1 MLQDVQPMVRRE
13 RTRSLPD
20 NVSAVPGPQEVDPMR
35 FRIALTSFL
44 LAGACAFAGGIAS
57 AAAPE
62 GSLFWITP
70 MAGYGFFSDK
80 HLYPSGYPLDDA
92 PIFGAR
98 VGARLNPWWDIEA
111 GGAYGKAQEQY
122 DPDRDIETT
131 VLNFSGSLMF
141 TPITWRIGGPYLAA
155 GGGYVQYDSD
165 VTGVEEIHYGTFE
178 QALGWRA
185 WLSDHMAL
193 RLEGRNV
200 LSVPQKHWTRANKAD
215 QQAWV
220 GLDFAWGGKPKDTD
234 GDGVADKKDKC
245 PDTPAGATVDATGCP
260 TDSDGDGVWDGLD
273 KCLGTPK
280 GATVDATGCPKDSD
294 GDGVLDGI
302 DQCPNTPTGATV
314 DAKGCP
320 ADSDG
325 DGVYDGLDKCPETPA
340 GLKVDAEG
348 CPIEVTEKET
358 QLLDTGMIRLQGVNF
373 ETGKADLLPE
383 SHQALNEVGAVLRK
397 WSQLQIEIG
406 GHTDSR
412 GTAASN
418 QKLSEARAESVRSYL
433 LGKFPD
439 IQPSQLSSKGYG
451 EARPIAPNNNALN
464 MAKNRRV
471 EFVVLNKDVL
481 KKEIEKRKMLTK

>member
-1 MLQDVQPMVRRE
+1 
-13 RTRSLPD
+13 
-20 NVSAVPGPQEVDPMR
+20 MR
-35 FRIALTSFL
+35 FRIALTSIL
-44 LAGACAFAGGIAS
+44 LAGACAFSAGIAS

-62 GSLFWITP
+62 GSLFWVTP

-80 HLYPSGYPLDDA
+80 HLYPAGYPLDDA
-92 PIFGAR
+92 PVFGAR
-98 VGARLNPWWDIEA
+98 LGARLNPWWDLEA
-111 GGAYGKAQEQY
+111 AGAYSRAPEQY
-122 DPDRDIETT
+122 TPDRDIETT
-131 VLNFSGSLMF
+131 VMNVSGNLMF
-141 TPITWRIGGPYLAA
+141 TPATWSFGGPYLAA

-165 VTGVEEIHYGTFE
+165 VTGVEESHFGTFE

-185 WLSDHMAL
+185 WLGEHMAL
-193 RLEGRNV
+193 RLEGRNI
-200 LSVPQKHWTRANKAD
+200 LSIPQKHWTRANKAD

-220 GLDFAWGGKPKDTD
+220 GLDFAWGGKAKDAD
-234 GDGVADKKDKC
+234 GDGVPDKKDKC
-245 PDTPAGATVDATGCP
+245 PGTPAGATVDATGCP
-260 TDSDGDGVWDGLD
+260 SDSDGDGVWEGLD
-273 KCLGTPK
+273 KCLGTPKGATVDAAGCPKDSDGDGVYDGVDRCPDTPK

-294 GDGVLDGI
+294 GDGVLDGL
-302 DQCPNTPTGATV
+302 DQCANTPAGAKA

-320 ADSDG
+320 TDSDG
-325 DGVYDGLDKCPETPA
+325 DGVYDGLDKCANTPA
-340 GLKVDAEG
+340 GLKVDTDG

-383 SHQALNEVGAVLRK
+383 SYPALNEVGTVLRK
-397 WSQLQIEIG
+397 WQQLQIEVG

-412 GTAASN
+412 GTAATN

-433 LGKFPD
+433 LSTFSD

-471 EFVVLNKDVL
+471 EFVVTNKDVL